1 MQTAFMILSLLTAIF
16 LILLVLVQ
24 RGRGGGLTGALGGM
38 GGQSAFG
45 SKAGD
50 LFTRITI
57 GVAAFWII
65 LSVASIKFLDAPA
78 KVFGDTDKTSFEVSD
93 EPSLSTDDPEGLPP
107 EVDPLSTIGN
117 SPTGGLTDPSSD
129 TSTSDSSTEPATPAA
144 TEEAAA
150 SSETPAEPA
159 PEPAAS
165 ESTEPAATEATEA
178 EEGAEKSE

>member
-1 MQTAFMILSLLTAIF
+1 MQYLFMTLSLMTAIF

-65 LSVASIKFLDAPA
+65 LSVTAIKVLNTPA
-78 KVFGDTDKTSFEVSD
+78 TVNSVFGDTDQTTFD
-93 EPSLSTDDPEGLPP
+93 ERSVPSLTTDAPE
-107 EVDPLSTIGN
+107 DLSSET
-117 SPTGGLTDPSSD
+117 PS
-129 TSTSDSSTEPATPAA
+129 TSTNGPAA
-144 TEEAAA
+144 EGTESEAATESAAPAVTEEAAA
-150 SSETPAEPA
+150 PAEA
-159 PEPAAS
+159 PAAS
-165 ESTEPAATEATEA
+165 EPAAVELAAPESTEATPEKEA
-178 EEGAEKSE
+178 AEEKSE

>member
-1 MQTAFMILSLLTAIF
+1 MLQFVFMMLSLLTAVF

-65 LSVASIKFLDAPA
+65 LSVAAIKVLNTPDT
-78 KVFGDTDKTSFEVSD
+78 VFGDTEQTEFQGS
-93 EPSLSTDDPEGLPP
+93 STPTMTTDPETVLPDATP
-107 EVDPLSTIGN
+107 A
-117 SPTGGLTDPSSD
+117 
-129 TSTSDSSTEPATPAA
+129 TSAMEPATSSEPVT
-144 TEEAAA
+144 TEEAVAPSPEA
-150 SSETPAEPA
+150 PAT
-159 PEPAAS
+159 
-165 ESTEPAATEATEA
+165 TEPAAPSPTEPAGTESTP
-178 EEGAEKSE
+178 EKAAAPGESE